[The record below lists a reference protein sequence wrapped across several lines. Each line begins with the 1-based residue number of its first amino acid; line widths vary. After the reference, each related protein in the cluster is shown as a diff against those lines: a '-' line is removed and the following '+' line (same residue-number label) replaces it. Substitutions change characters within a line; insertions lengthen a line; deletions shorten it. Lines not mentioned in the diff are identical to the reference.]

1 MIGRNG
7 TLGDT
12 MDDSSHDYSRHT
24 EADLREKIASIDPAK
39 FPQRSKSLMLELH
52 RRMLLADERSRTV
65 HASMVKR
72 VLPKF
77 EHRAQP
83 VLSPHR
89 FLIRLAHSGII
100 AFALIVV
107 SLLIGMVGYHVL
119 EGVSWI
125 DAFLNASMLLGGMG
139 PVTVPVTFGGKL
151 FAGLY
156 ALYCGLAVILV
167 AGVILAPVAH
177 RILHTFHMESRNR

>member
-1 MIGRNG
+1 MK
-7 TLGDT
+7 T
-12 MDDSSHDYSRHT
+12 
-24 EADLREKIASIDPAK
+24 
-39 FPQRSKSLMLELH
+39 
-52 RRMLLADERSRTV
+52 
-65 HASMVKR
+65 

-83 VLSPHR
+83 VIPPHR
-89 FLIRLAHSGII
+89 FLIRLAHSGIV
-100 AFALIVV
+100 AVVLITI
-107 SLLIGMVGYHVL
+107 SLFVGMAGYHFL

-125 DAFLNASMLLGGMG
+125 DSFLNAAMLLGGMG
-139 PVTVPVTFGGKL
+139 PVNIPVTSTGKL